1 MMTPFFTLFIASLL
15 IVAVGAVD
23 VPCVTTNAV
32 NTNCNALNDT
42 SIYTAV
48 DAWIDDPATAVI
60 VWGNITD
67 W

>member
-1 MMTPFFTLFIASLL
+1 MSIAT
-15 IVAVGAVD
+15 
-23 VPCVTTNAV
+23 CVTTNAV

-42 SIYTAV
+42 SILTAV
-48 DAWIDDPATAVI
+48 NAWTADPTTAVI

>member
-1 MMTPFFTLFIASLL
+1 MMTSFFTLCITSLI
-15 IVAVGAVD
+15 IVAVGAV

-48 DAWIDDPATAVI
+48 NAWIDNPTTAVI

>member
-1 MMTPFFTLFIASLL
+1 MMTPFFTLFIASL
-15 IVAVGAVD
+15 IIGAVGAV

-48 DAWIDDPATAVI
+48 NAWIADPTAAVI